1 MKVLKEFAVT
11 SLRLIIMMTA
21 LLVGALPSAATAP
34 QLLITIESGA
44 PYFLPVSA
52 TVATGTSIRWDNP
65 TATHHTITH
74 DGCVSGALCAF
85 DSGTMAPNESYT
97 LPSLPPGQYP
107 YHCQTH
113 PIMRGVLNVTE
124 PAVAPAKT

>member
-1 MKVLKEFAVT
+1 MT

-21 LLVGALPSAATAP
+21 LLVGALPSAATPP
-34 QLLITIESGA
+34 QFLITIENGA

-52 TVATGTSIRWDNP
+52 TVAADTSIRWDNP

-74 DGCVSGALCAF
+74 DGCVSGDPCAF

-97 LPSLPPGQYP
+97 LPPGLPPGQYP
-107 YHCQTH
+107 YHCQVH
-113 PIMRGVLNVTE
+113 PIMRGVLTVTE
-124 PAVAPAKT
+124 PAGAPAET